1 MRKLRVFL
9 LLLVLLPTSV
19 FAWDG
24 ENLTEVLGVRIGPN
38 TKLADIQK
46 RLGQA
51 QVVETGDG
59 GEYKAAVCYYS
70 PRCQTQIE
78 FWSSDL
84 GGSEHDLIGFTL
96 SRKSNPSEV
105 CPMLTVDDCASLKVP
120 RGIRLGMTL
129 EEYKD
134 AVGGDVVLEGPFY
147 QKAFER
153 RQPMTETE
161 RISYPDI
168 SQGELYWDI
177 VIFVRGAFRSNVLDI
192 LEVSKTMT
200 N

>member
-1 MRKLRVFL
+1 MRKFRVFF

-19 FAWDG
+19 SAWDG
-24 ENLTEVLGVRIGPN
+24 ENLTEVLGVRITPD

-51 QVVETGDG
+51 QVLETGDG

-70 PRCQTQIE
+70 PRCQAQVE

-84 GGSEHDLIGFTL
+84 GGPQHDLIGFTL
-96 SRKSNPSEV
+96 SRNSSPSAV
-105 CPMLTVDDCASLKVP
+105 CSILTIDDCASLKVP
-120 RGIRLGMTL
+120 RGVKLGMTL
-129 EEYKD
+129 DEYKD
-134 AVGGDVVLEGPFY
+134 AVGGDVVQEGSFY

-161 RISYPDI
+161 RSSYPDL
-168 SQGELYWDI
+168 SQDELYWDI
-177 VIFVRGAFRSNVLDI
+177 VIFVRGAFRSGMLDI
-192 LEVSKTMT
+192 LEVSKTVT